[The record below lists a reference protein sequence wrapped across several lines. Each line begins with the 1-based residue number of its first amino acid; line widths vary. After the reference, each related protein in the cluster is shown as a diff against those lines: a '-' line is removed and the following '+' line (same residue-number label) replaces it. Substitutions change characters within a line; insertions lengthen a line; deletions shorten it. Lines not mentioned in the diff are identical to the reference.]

1 MTNKERFLSILRENV
16 HRDGVEKLIDYL
28 TERYGGVVEYL
39 RFIGVPE
46 SIMDRIREKLVE

>member
-1 MTNKERFLSILRENV
+1 MPPMGDDFFQTPASAMLT
-16 HRDGVEKLIDYL
+16 LIDYL

-46 SIMDRIREKLVE
+46 SVMDRIREKLVE